1 MALDETT
8 NPQNARA
15 DYGPISWWS
24 WRPGIRPLSALA
36 IGGTISLLALAIVS
50 LGLVTLAAGERAGAL
65 LILAGLALLAYPALL
80 ARWGWRDLLVERYQ
94 RDEIRVFSARV
105 VALRAASSSRK
116 SRSGVMPRGTN
127 SWHGVALLPINSDST
142 PRALTFSVSEELY
155 RSLRE
160 GMQVRIKHSPHLRFV
175 YALEPAGV

>member
-1 MALDETT
+1 MVSDDATDPQETL
-8 NPQNARA
+8 A

-50 LGLVTLAAGERAGAL
+50 LGLITLAAGELAGAL
-65 LILAGLALLAYPALL
+65 LVLVGLALLAYPALL

-105 VALRAASSSRK
+105 VALRATSSSRK
-116 SRSGVMPRGTN
+116 NRSGVMPRGTT
-127 SWHGVALLPINSDST
+127 SWHGVALLPLNADST

-160 GMQVRIKHSPHLRFV
+160 GMQVRIKHSPHLQFV